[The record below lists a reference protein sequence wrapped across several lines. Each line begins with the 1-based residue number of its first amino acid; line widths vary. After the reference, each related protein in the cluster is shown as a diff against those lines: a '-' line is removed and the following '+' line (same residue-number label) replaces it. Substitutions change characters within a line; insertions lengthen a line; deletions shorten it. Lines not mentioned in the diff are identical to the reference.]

1 MNCLITRVKKCRV
14 VYFWCRVNHHH
25 RWQVCCVVPLRC
37 FFDERIWKQKIV
49 NFKKHS
55 RTLKILK
62 DLKVLKVQILSDKKM
77 DAHVQ
82 KQTYYQL
89 RGTSW
94 IIGIGWQQHSRA
106 TNYLSQQAN
115 SRLSLIQNFK
125 NFESKFSSNSS
136 WNQFKI
142 AERRKHSKNK
152 F

>member
-1 MNCLITRVKKCRV
+1 MWKKCRV

-125 NFESKFSSNSS
+125 NFESKTSSNSS

>member
-1 MNCLITRVKKCRV
+1 MRKKCRV
-14 VYFWCRVNHHH
+14 VYFWCCLNHHH
-25 RWQVCCVVPLRC
+25 RWQVYCVVPLRC
-37 FFDERIWKQKIV
+37 FFDERIQKQKIQKIV
-49 NFKKHS
+49 NFKKNS
-55 RTLKILK
+55 QTLKILK
-62 DLKVLKVQILSDKKM
+62 YLKVSKVQILSDKKM

-125 NFESKFSSNSS
+125 NFESKTSSNSS